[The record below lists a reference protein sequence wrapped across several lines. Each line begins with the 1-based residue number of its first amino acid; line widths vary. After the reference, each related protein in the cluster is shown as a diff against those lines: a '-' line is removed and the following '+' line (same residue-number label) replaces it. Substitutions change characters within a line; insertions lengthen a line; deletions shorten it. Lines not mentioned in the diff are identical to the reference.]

1 MMIALVLLFCLA
13 VPDLPAQALPAAP
26 ADKEIRQVMR
36 MQQDAWNRGDIRT
49 FMEAYENS
57 PSTTFVGTAVI
68 RGYQPVLE
76 RYLKSYPTR
85 EAMGQLTFS
94 DLEIHPLGDGHAWAL
109 GRFHLKRNAAGGG
122 DKSGIYTLVFKKTAK
137 GWKVIVD
144 HTS

>member
-1 MMIALVLLFCLA
+1 MRNALLLLLLLSSAFNALGQTA
-13 VPDLPAQALPAAP
+13 AAEPAIRKVMQA
-26 ADKEIRQVMR
+26 
-36 MQQDAWNRGDIRT
+36 QQDAWNRGDIKT
-49 FMEAYENS
+49 FMEAYENA
-57 PSTTFVGTAVI
+57 PTTTFVGAAVT

-85 EAMGQLTFS
+85 DAMGQLTFS
-94 DLEIHPLGDGHAWAL
+94 DLEVHPLGAGHAWAL

-122 DKSGIYTLVFKKTAK
+122 DKSGIYTLVFKKTPK